1 MGAFYKVAKLPVV
14 GETIMQAS
22 AAGFY
27 TSPDLGKDQVR
38 LAYVLCKEDLQRTL
52 MILQKVLDEYDIL
65 NNK

>member
-1 MGAFYKVAKLPVV
+1 MIDSVNRALSCYTPVPMGAFYKVAKLPVV

-38 LAYVLCKEDLQRTL
+38 LAYVLCKEDL
-52 MILQKVLDEYDIL
+52 
-65 NNK
+65 

>member
-27 TSPDLGKDQVR
+27 TSPDLGKDHVR
-38 LAYVLCKEDLQRTL
+38 LAYVLCIEDL
-52 MILQKVLDEYDIL
+52 
-65 NNK
+65 

>member
-1 MGAFYKVAKLPVV
+1 MIDGVNRTPSCYTSVPMGAFYKVAKLPVV

-38 LAYVLCKEDLQRTL
+38 LAYVLCKEDL
-52 MILQKVLDEYDIL
+52 
-65 NNK
+65 